1 MNLKK
6 IVAAG
11 VAAVC
16 AVSMAACGGSN
27 DSSGVTDLTY
37 DKIKLGE
44 TGKDITASIKFYNG
58 RTDMGL
64 DSYPGKNWKSY
75 IADFNKIYPNIKVEA
90 QTDTNYADNALTRLQ
105 GGDWGDIM
113 MIPSVDKS
121 ELENYFISYGSLD
134 TMQKQV
140 KLASEKA
147 YDGKSYG
154 VATDGQ
160 TSGVVYNKAVF
171 KKAGITELP
180 TTPEEF
186 IADLKLIK
194 EKTDAIPL
202 YTNYAA
208 GFTMGAWDAYI
219 GTTATGDTKYM
230 NQKLV
235 HTKAPFKDPGDGTH
249 AYNVYKILY
258 DAVADGLTE
267 EDYSTTDWES
277 SKSMINNG
285 QIATMVLGAWA
296 VTQMQQAGD
305 NADDIG
311 YMPFPISI
319 KGKQYASMGGNYSY
333 ARDLTTNTWTVTD
346 KYTPGYPNEEQYY
359 DQLRQLQVAT
369 DSALIIN
376 EICASNKT
384 ILADEDGEYSD
395 WIEIYN
401 SGSEAVNL
409 KGYALSDSSSKPFK
423 WKFPD
428 VTIEPGA
435 YMVVFA
441 SGKSRTDGQYL
452 HTSFSLSSEV
462 GSAAYQP
469 ERHHTRLGDIR
480 PDSPRFDIRP
490 QRIRPVADLRAGHPR
505 LRQRAASHGNI

>member
-319 KGKQYASMGGNYSY
+319 KGKQYASMGGNYSMGINKKSSKDNQEAAMIFVKWLTEKSNY
-333 ARDLTTNTWTVTD
+333 AYNEGGVSIAADDDKLPDLYSDFKNV
-346 KYTPGYPNEEQYY
+346 K
-359 DQLRQLQVAT
+359 
-369 DSALIIN
+369 LI
-376 EICASNKT
+376 
-384 ILADEDGEYSD
+384 ADEPAPDGEED
-395 WIEIYN
+395 LFN
-401 SGSEAVNL
+401 DLN
-409 KGYALSDSSSKPFK
+409 SDSELNINTGGDSRVQSIVEHAANKDESYNDLVKEWNQK
-423 WKFPD
+423 WND
-428 VTIEPGA
+428 A
-435 YMVVFA
+435 L
-441 SGKSRTDGQYL
+441 D
-452 HTSFSLSSEV
+452 SEGV
-462 GSAAYQP
+462 D
-469 ERHHTRLGDIR
+469 TK
-480 PDSPRFDIRP
+480 
-490 QRIRPVADLRAGHPR
+490 
-505 LRQRAASHGNI
+505 